1 MQNQAP
7 LERAR
12 RDVRCSMRIR
22 SLVNVTK
29 YISDLGQSSL
39 GYAVNRY
46 NVGHAGLCAI
56 GCF

>member
-1 MQNQAP
+1 M
-7 LERAR
+7 ERAR